1 MNPWPRQIALLACLC
16 AIFAQTVGVHLHRG
30 DAGQGGLVQSALTH
44 HPVDH
49 HPLRVDAPRS
59 DSALKPALSL
69 QDTEDLAVLESAQES
84 KAPVLLLGVLLLTF
98 AAPLLQRAYPRPA
111 EHAFAALT
119 QPRIRPPL
127 RAPPQV

>member
-1 MNPWPRQIALLACLC
+1 MNDWPRQIALLACLC

-49 HPLRVDAPRS
+49 HSLRVDAPRPA
-59 DSALKPALSL
+59 SASEPALSL
-69 QDTEDLAVLESAQES
+69 QDTEDQTVLESAQET
-84 KAPVLLLGVLLLTF
+84 KMPVLFLGALLLTF
-98 AAPLLQRAYPRPA
+98 AAPPPQQSYPRPA
-111 EHAFAALT
+111 EDEFIAHP

-127 RAPPQV
+127 RAPPLV